1 MTLSQI
7 HPGMTVL
14 YQGQPRR
21 VTGTALLPTRVG
33 IVYLSG
39 IDGFVLAR
47 DCEPVPDPDN
57 DPGTVKTE

>member
-1 MTLSQI
+1 MTLAEI
-7 HPGMTVL
+7 RMGMTVI
-14 YQGQPRR
+14 YQGREHR
-21 VTGTALLPTRVG
+21 VHGKAMLPDYRA
-33 IVYLSG
+33 IVYLSD